1 MKAVFVLFHFT
12 YLLQLNLKLGLSIPL
27 TATGQPVPKMGN
39 ATNHLSI
46 SSHIKKQRQT
56 PEFS

>member
-27 TATGQPVPKMGN
+27 TATGPPVSKMGN

-46 SSHIKKQRQT
+46 SSHIKKQ
-56 PEFS
+56 